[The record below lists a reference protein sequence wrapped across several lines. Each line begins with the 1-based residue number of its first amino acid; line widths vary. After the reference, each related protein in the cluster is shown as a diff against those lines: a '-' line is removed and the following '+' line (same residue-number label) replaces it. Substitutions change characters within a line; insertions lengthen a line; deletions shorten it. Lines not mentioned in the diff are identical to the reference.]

1 MSLSALTL
9 MSRLSGWGP
18 PLMTRRPNDA
28 GDCASVHAVGGV
40 TPQAG
45 VLAIAV
51 VVENVTPDADA
62 SLRQVVVGVQ
72 VDLFVL
78 DGPPESLDE
87 HVGVH
92 RQLHLFAT
100 LKRDRCG

>member
-51 VVENVTPDADA
+51 VVENVTPDAPMCQD
-62 SLRQVVVGVQ
+62 SLSPCQVLRACSRAWSARLVREGRVVPWGA
-72 VDLFVL
+72 F
-78 DGPPESLDE
+78 GCP
-87 HVGVH
+87 G
-92 RQLHLFAT
+92 
-100 LKRDRCG
+100 